1 MLLETTKEDICVNQL
16 IGRKTQMLMCEE
28 DIIIPDV
35 KPDIVSSLNTSGN
48 ICVYKK
54 EISDGK
60 MRFDGSI
67 LIYIMYLADSNEG
80 VVRGLNAT
88 LDFSEI
94 VEFPGLREGMN
105 VEDEFVLK
113 NIDCKVLNGRK
124 INISATVELSA
135 SAYFNETTSMV
146 KDINNI
152 GDVQVLSKNLELNS
166 LLGIGNTKAYA
177 KETIMIDNI
186 DNLAEILSVH
196 TRLRDKDIK
205 PSYNKILAKA
215 DFEVRIMYL
224 TEDNRINSVSS
235 KIPVMGFIDVQD
247 VSDTSIC
254 NVRYK
259 LKNMI
264 VKPNS
269 TEEHSIYVEAELEL
283 ICNVYESKE
292 LNIIQDMYS
301 PSKEIEFTQKN
312 METNIIKNNKVEIC
326 CIKEDLSIPEIGDN
340 KVYDVDVNPVI
351 LNQKCMDN
359 KIAYEGEVKLKFVF
373 QSNNV
378 SGIDIKNTSVPFNF
392 EIEAQG
398 VVQSD
403 MLETEIEIKRD
414 DFVINAGNVN
424 TNIELEFHTSV
435 LKSERIHLLEEINV
449 NDLPEQENYSMVVYF
464 VKPSDS
470 LWKIAK
476 RFKSTIEDIARVNEI
491 SDINK
496 IEVGQQ
502 LFIPRY
508 FGVKVG

>member
-1 MLLETTKEDICVNQL
+1 MLLEATKEDICVNQL
-16 IGRKTQMLMCEE
+16 IGRKTQMIMCEE
-28 DIIIPDV
+28 DIIIPDI
-35 KPDIVSSLNTSGN
+35 KPDIVSPLNTSGN
-48 ICVYKK
+48 VCVYKK
-54 EISDGK
+54 EILDGK

-80 VVRGLNAT
+80 IIRGLNAT

-94 VEFPGLREGMN
+94 IEFQGLREGMN
-105 VEDEFVLK
+105 VEDEFILK

-124 INISATVELSA
+124 ININATVEFSA

-166 LLGIGNTKAYA
+166 LLGIGSTKAYA

-196 TRLRDKDIK
+196 TRLKDKDIK

-254 NVRYK
+254 NVKYK

-264 VKPNS
+264 LKPNS
-269 TEEHSIYVEAELEL
+269 AEEHSIYVEAELEL
-283 ICNVYESKE
+283 ICNAYENKE

-301 PSKEIEFTQKN
+301 PSKEVEFTQKHI
-312 METNIIKNNKVEIC
+312 ETNIIKSNKLEIC
-326 CIKEDLSIPEIGDN
+326 SIKEDLSIPEIGNN

-351 LNQKCMDN
+351 LNQKCIEN
-359 KIAYEGEVKLKFVF
+359 KIIYEGEVRLKFVF

-378 SGIDIKNTSVPFNF
+378 SGIDTKNANIPFNF

-398 VVQSD
+398 VEQSD
-403 MLETEIEIKRD
+403 MLETEIEVKRD
-414 DFVINAGNVN
+414 DFIINGGNVN
-424 TNIELEFHTSV
+424 INIELEFRVSV
-435 LKSERIHLLEEINV
+435 LKSERIRLLEEINV
-449 NDLPEQENYSMVVYF
+449 NDLSEQENYSMVVYF

-476 RFKSTIEDIARVNEI
+476 KFKSTIEDIARVNEI

-496 IEVGQQ
+496 IDIGQQ

-508 FGVKVG
+508 SAQKVG